1 MVYLCIF
8 PDHFDWVYTRM
19 YSNVSISYNTTSSTA
34 AMSTRSSLDC
44 AAECMTSF
52 PFGCVSAVRSHETGQ
67 FGADT
72 FTTIWQKQ

>member
-1 MVYLCIF
+1 MF
-8 PDHFDWVYTRM
+8 
-19 YSNVSISYNTTSSTA
+19 SNVSISYNTTSSTA

-52 PFGCVSAVRSHETGQ
+52 PFGCVSAVRNHDTGQ

-72 FTTIWQKQ
+72 FTTIYSRKNTS